1 MDWPLWVWR
10 LFLTVSHND
19 MDSGCNSTVGDT
31 TMTDTKIQIKNLY
44 KVFGNNP
51 DKVMS
56 LVRQGMSKQELLDE
70 HQHVLGLSDI
80 NIDIPAKRIQVI
92 MGLSGSGK
100 STLIRHINR
109 LIEPTDGHVIVD
121 GDDVMQMSPED
132 LRQFR
137 RFKASMVFQ
146 KFALLPHRTVAQN
159 VAYGLTIQGVDE
171 AEAVERS
178 QRWLERV
185 GLGGFEKHFPAQLSG
200 GMQQRVGLAR
210 ALATDAEILL
220 MDEAFSALDPL
231 IRSEMQNILLDLQS
245 ELHKTIIF
253 ITHDLDEALKIGD
266 RIAILRDGSMV
277 QDSDPQEI
285 IMNPADDYVSD
296 FIKDINR
303 ARVIQAKSIM
313 THTKTKSSGPV
324 VQENMVLEDILQIMS
339 DDPSKPVTI
348 ENSKGNI
355 TGKIEMANLI
365 EGMKRPKSQG
375 TNITG

>member
-1 MDWPLWVWR
+1 M
-10 LFLTVSHND
+10 TVRVSEMNKND
-19 MDSGCNSTVGDT
+19 TLI
-31 TMTDTKIQIKNLY
+31 KINQLY
-44 KVFGNNP
+44 KIFGDGQENALE
-51 DKVMS
+51 
-56 LVRQGMSKQELLDE
+56 LVKNGIGKEELLE
-70 HQHVLGLSDI
+70 KSNCVLGLNNI
-80 NIDIPAKRIQVI
+80 NLNIKKAKIQVV

-100 STLIRHINR
+100 STLIRHLNR
-109 LIEPTDGHVIVD
+109 LIEPTSGEILVNDTDILKLNTKELV
-121 GDDVMQMSPED
+121 
-132 LRQFR
+132 QFR
-137 RFKASMVFQ
+137 QNNMSMVFQ
-146 KFALLPHRTVAQN
+146 KFALFPHKTVLQN
-159 VAYGLTIQGVDE
+159 VGYGLAVQNIPKDE
-171 AEAVERS
+171 WEEKATK
-178 QRWLERV
+178 WINRV
-185 GLGGFEKHFPAQLSG
+185 GLEGYETYYPGQLSG

-231 IRSEMQNILLDLQS
+231 IRSEMQNILLDLQN

-266 RIAILRDGSMV
+266 RIAILRDGSMI

-313 THTKTKSSGPV
+313 TPTKTKSSGPL

-339 DDPSKPVTI
+339 EDPSKPVTI
-348 ENSKGNI
+348 ENSKGKI
-355 TGKIEMANLI
+355 TGKIEMGNLI

-375 TNITG
+375 TSITG

>member
-1 MDWPLWVWR
+1 MKVRINLMGK
-10 LFLTVSHND
+10 ND
-19 MDSGCNSTVGDT
+19 TLI
-31 TMTDTKIQIKNLY
+31 KINQLY
-44 KVFGNNP
+44 KIFG
-51 DKVMS
+51 DDQVKALE
-56 LVRQGMSKQELLDE
+56 LVKNGISKEELLE
-70 HQHVLGLSDI
+70 KSKCVLGLNNI
-80 NIDIPAKRIQVI
+80 NLNIKKAKIQVV

-100 STLIRHINR
+100 STLIRHLNR
-109 LIEPTDGHVIVD
+109 LIEPTSGEILVNDTNIL
-121 GDDVMQMSPED
+121 D
-132 LRQFR
+132 LNPKDLVKFRQNNM
-137 RFKASMVFQ
+137 SMVFQ
-146 KFALLPHRTVAQN
+146 KFALFPHKTVLQN
-159 VAYGLTIQGVDE
+159 VGYGL
-171 AEAVERS
+171 AVQNIPKEEWVEKAN
-178 QRWLERV
+178 RWINRV
-185 GLGGFEKHFPAQLSG
+185 GLEGYETYYPGQLSG

-231 IRSEMQNILLDLQS
+231 IRSEMQNILLDLQN

-313 THTKTKSSGPV
+313 TPTKTKSSGPII
-324 VQENMVLEDILQIMS
+324 EESMVLEDILQIMS

-348 ENSKGNI
+348 KNSRGSI
-355 TGKIEMANLI
+355 IGKIEMANLI